1 MSYKKNSL
9 ERKKRLRKR
18 NEKVLSVDIDAQLYD
33 KLNEIKN
40 HTHIG
45 KRFLVVEALQM
56 LVEKYKDKLND

>member
-9 ERKKRLRKR
+9 ERKKRLKRR
-18 NEKVLSVDIDAQLYD
+18 NEKVLSVDIDIKLYD
-33 KLNEIKN
+33 KLDKIKN
-40 HTHIG
+40 HKGIS